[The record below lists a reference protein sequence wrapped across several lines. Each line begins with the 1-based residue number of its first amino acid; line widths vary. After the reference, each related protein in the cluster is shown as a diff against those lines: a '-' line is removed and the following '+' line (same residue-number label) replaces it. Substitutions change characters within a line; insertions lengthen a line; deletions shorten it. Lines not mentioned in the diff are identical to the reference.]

1 MGRKRKIP
9 IADEEKENTVAAS
22 RQRGGAVSA
31 TASNS
36 MMLHGPMYTIMS
48 NVQLNETSHK
58 KYVKELKQLYAKMDH
73 DAFMFTF
80 IKMIK
85 TAMVADEGNEYAE
98 TTLLFCSKFVS
109 SYDGEDTHPV
119 LIDMCKWL
127 LTTISRN
134 PHIRFRICQ
143 FVNMILKALGQEAAL
158 DDAICDRILEYMLH
172 RLHDTSPNVRVQAI
186 LAMQR
191 LQVPDNPDDPV
202 LRAYQFHLCSDP
214 SSRVRQAVITCMG
227 RNYHTIPYILDR
239 LWDIDEKVR
248 RHTYLH
254 MSSYPVRSYKV
265 SQRLTLLQQG
275 LNDRSEAVRKVVV
288 TIMLQQWIESYQK
301 DLIAL
306 IAALKLDSSES
317 EIDRFRKVTKQT
329 LKELFK
335 RQKKNDLIA
344 CVPLDEDGEMHRL
357 VPYEKLSM
365 EIALYWQS
373 LTEFLQTELAEEHD
387 LIVPELSTFCT
398 YVENFCHL
406 QKADMDKFE
415 LMEFQYKL
423 LSLTEM
429 LYTFDLGD
437 EIGRGNLQKL
447 LAYLL
452 KTFRLDE
459 KVIEMI
465 VRCTENL
472 ITDQNARIQFI
483 VEIVQDICGLNNKQN
498 DLLHD
503 RTLITE
509 LLATSSNADLNLKLS
524 SLKVKILDLEEQ
536 EMNFV
541 KQKDYMRAQQITEEK
556 LTATEEYANL
566 LQPLLENHPNADA
579 LNRPLQLR
587 KTLKPECILKSLQI
601 AFHMVVS
608 PKVRSLNPSILKLYN
623 DFICRHL
630 ASNQIAIRDWALK
643 CGTACSMLYEVL
655 AKDVF
660 EELYSQFFK
669 NHNIR
674 IWETSI
680 TCIFELLDRYGLD
693 NFAKQE
699 DQNKTKK
706 SGRQLYN
713 TLEFL
718 DSEDDSNVL
727 SAGQGV
733 DVIYMMS
740 HFLDTCDDTCIVS
753 AIIVGF
759 CRLILRGYIKSSD
772 IIEKLLLR
780 YFNPSTDANINQI
793 LGVFLENLI
802 QCKRHGLLQ
811 PCLLPMLTTVLS
823 APYENPLHEIR
834 PETITRFIID
844 STRQESSSITDG
856 WIHNKIAETIL
867 QEMLNN
873 LTNKDLCKL
882 LAKELIT
889 LELSVTQNEQLKR
902 EMKETADKL
911 ITADLD
917 PRTIKL
923 IIDFKGLVDGTYNP
937 AHKAAANDSEGEE
950 DSNDETV
957 NDNDTAIGQ
966 TARGKAAAVS
976 EKVDEPT
983 RQPPPQPPPD
993 GTESVATLSEDIA
1006 ADAATELASQPATS
1020 SEEMAP
1026 TVSDTRTVA
1035 EQAADGGIITKDI
1048 SPSARVPTTY
1058 GRENRVGHRYLRK
1071 SLNSTRGQSDNE
1083 AADGPPRSPKIR
1095 IEARIDS
1102 DKKSEQPAREEHQVR
1117 NTRVRRNLRY
1127 AEKNNAAEEEAAEP
1141 TKDAAKGRNKRRAN
1155 LPTLNVDVD
1164 DTESNS
1170 KTNSD
1175 AAVGQSQ
1182 ATTTRSASSPAK
1194 RQTKESSKQQTVEQS
1209 APKTDKPE
1217 KAKEVQQEPAKAQP
1231 KESIKTRSKEQEKAK
1246 LPPPATRLLARAATR
1261 SAAKNNEVEE
1271 LNTSDVVPPSP
1282 PAVMSP
1288 RTIVRRQRR
1297 AGGGDISVANL
1308 TETQRR
1314 ATRSQSN
1321 QSAPNQD
1328 TDTTEDEAEDRT
1340 DTVNQQ
1346 PTNTESTSVTKAL
1359 TSARVNL
1366 KRTFCSTPKP
1376 TGAATADV
1384 VPYSPRLES
1393 PLLKRLRAETP
1404 AKKQLRP
1411 RRGNSSPPPS
1421 EPLKENATKEN
1432 STEVV
1437 GPTRRSERQ
1446 RSTSLTIPEPEK
1458 NTEATRKSAG
1468 AKASASSDSNLTTNA
1483 SSATRTRSATSVA
1496 VLTPADTA
1504 AQRTR
1509 SAKRTSVNADAD
1521 AADKSSS
1528 ATSVEA
1534 DDASKSA
1541 TRKAEDAR
1549 TKSAPRANSESAT
1562 DVTNKT
1568 RTRSATRST
1577 ADTTSVVR
1585 AKKHADTPSADDKD
1599 NSAPK
1604 EKRRKSNNNEDV
1616 STPSPQRGGMMTRR
1630 RLSMSGGNLDDAGGD
1645 TSDNETAS
1653 EVTQRRRSLR
1663 DRSATDAAKE
1673 ASMAP
1678 PTSKPQQQ
1686 ASKIPVRASS
1696 SSIVKTRHAARNV
1709 SSSLVLAPKT
1719 VESNSSSGSG
1729 SSSTEEA
1736 MKTLGAVLL
1745 RKRALTT
1752 KVTRIHLAQRT
1763 KGNPVPM
1770 ELARPTRLR
1779 APASNLSTSNL
1790 RAKKL

>member
-22 RQRGGAVSA
+22 RQRGGGVSA

-58 KYVKELKQLYAKMDH
+58 KYVKELKQLYTKMDH

-85 TAMVADEGNEYAE
+85 TAMVADEGNEYAD

-227 RNYHTIPYILDR
+227 RNYHTIPYILER

-275 LNDRSEAVRKVVV
+275 LNDRSDAVRKVVV

-301 DLIAL
+301 DLIAF
-306 IAALKLDSSES
+306 ISALKLDSSES

-329 LKELFK
+329 LKEIFK
-335 RQKKNDLIA
+335 RQKKDDLIA

-365 EIALYWQS
+365 EIALYWQC
-373 LTEFLQTELAEEHD
+373 LTEFLQAELAEEHD

-398 YVENFCHL
+398 YVEKFCHQ
-406 QKADMDKFE
+406 QKPDMDKFE

-483 VEIVQDICGLNNKQN
+483 VEIVQDICGLNNRQN

-536 EMNFV
+536 EMDFV
-541 KQKDYMRAQQITEEK
+541 KQKDYMRAQQTTEEK
-556 LTATEEYANL
+556 LAATEEYTNL

-579 LNRPLQLR
+579 LKRPLQLR
-587 KTLKPECILKSLQI
+587 KILKPECILKSLQI

-699 DQNKTKK
+699 SQNKTKK

-718 DSEDDSNVL
+718 DTEDDSNVL
-727 SAGQGV
+727 NAGQGV

-844 STRQESSSITDG
+844 STRQESSPITDG
-856 WIHNKIAETIL
+856 WIHNKIAQTIL

-902 EMKETADKL
+902 ELKETADKL
-911 ITADLD
+911 IKADLD
-917 PRTIKL
+917 PRSVKL
-923 IIDFKGLVDGTYNP
+923 IIDFKDLVDGTYNP
-937 AHKAAANDSEGEE
+937 TRKSAAIDSEGEE
-950 DSNDETV
+950 DSNDETENDAT
-957 NDNDTAIGQ
+957 NDNDTAGSN
-966 TARGKAAAVS
+966 TARGKTAVS
-976 EKVDEPT
+976 EKIDEPM
-983 RQPPPQPPPD
+983 RQPPPD
-993 GTESVATLSEDIA
+993 GNESAANLTADVNAVAA
-1006 ADAATELASQPATS
+1006 AAEAVPEAVTS
-1020 SEEMAP
+1020 SEEMPTAASEAP
-1026 TVSDTRTVA
+1026 TVA
-1035 EQAADGGIITKDI
+1035 QQATNDGSIITKDI

-1071 SLNSTRGQSDNE
+1071 SLNSTRGQSDSE
-1083 AADGPPRSPKIR
+1083 AGDGPPRSPKIR

-1102 DKKSEQPAREEHQVR
+1102 DKKSEQQPAREEHQVR

-1127 AEKNNAAEEEAAEP
+1127 AEKNTEAQEAVVE
-1141 TKDAAKGRNKRRAN
+1141 TAKDATKVRNKRRAN
-1155 LPTLNVDVD
+1155 LPTLVVD
-1164 DTESNS
+1164 DDTDSNS
-1170 KTNSD
+1170 KTNSNAD
-1175 AAVGQSQ
+1175 AQNH
-1182 ATTTRSASSPAK
+1182 ATTTRNTSSPAK
-1194 RQTKESSKQQTVEQS
+1194 RQTKESSKQHAVEQS
-1209 APKTDKPE
+1209 ATKTDKAE
-1217 KAKEVQQEPAKAQP
+1217 KAKDANPEQSKAQP
-1231 KESIKTRSKEQEKAK
+1231 KEQVRTRAREQEKERTPSA
-1246 LPPPATRLLARAATR
+1246 LPTRLQSRGATR
-1261 SAAKNNEVEE
+1261 SAAKTNDAEE
-1271 LNTSDVVPPSP
+1271 LNTSEVVPASP
-1282 PAVMSP
+1282 PAALSP

-1308 TETQRR
+1308 TDTQRR
-1314 ATRSQSN
+1314 ATRSQSA

-1328 TDTTEDEAEDRT
+1328 SETAEDEAGDRA
-1340 DTVNQQ
+1340 DNA
-1346 PTNTESTSVTKAL
+1346 STSITAISSTKAA
-1359 TSARVNL
+1359 TPARASL
-1366 KRTFCSTPKP
+1366 KRTFCSTPKL
-1376 TGAATADV
+1376 TGATSAKEIST
-1384 VPYSPRLES
+1384 SPRSEP
-1393 PLLKRLRAETP
+1393 PLLKRLRAGTP
-1404 AKKQLRP
+1404 AKQRTRS
-1411 RRGNSSPPPS
+1411 RRGNTSLPPS
-1421 EPLKENATKEN
+1421 EPIEEITTKES
-1432 STEVV
+1432 STKVV
-1437 GPTRRSERQ
+1437 RQTRRKGRQ
-1446 RSTSLTIPEPEK
+1446 RSISLSLTKTEK
-1458 NTEATRKSAG
+1458 KAEATRRFAG
-1468 AKASASSDSNLTTNA
+1468 AKPSNSSDLMNLPRNTD
-1483 SSATRTRSATSVA
+1483 SV
-1496 VLTPADTA
+1496 
-1504 AQRTR
+1504 
-1509 SAKRTSVNADAD
+1509 
-1521 AADKSSS
+1521 
-1528 ATSVEA
+1528 
-1534 DDASKSA
+1534 
-1541 TRKAEDAR
+1541 
-1549 TKSAPRANSESAT
+1549 
-1562 DVTNKT
+1562 T
-1568 RTRSATRST
+1568 RTRSATRAASLT
-1577 ADTTSVVR
+1577 RAHAAALRTRAATRSSLNNGAEAGDKSITRTSSATR
-1585 AKKHADTPSADDKD
+1585 AEAIETIKSKTRVAEDKSDESAPCAEVITDIATVTSAVTDAAAVSKKHADSSSADDEHD
-1599 NSAPK
+1599 SAPK
-1604 EKRRKSNNNEDV
+1604 EKRRKSDNNK
-1616 STPSPQRGGMMTRR
+1616 
-1630 RLSMSGGNLDDAGGD
+1630 SGGSGMLMLRRISISAGQLGDAGD
-1645 TSDNETAS
+1645 TSENEAAS
-1653 EVTQRRRSLR
+1653 KVPQRRRSLR
-1663 DRSATDAAKE
+1663 DKSAADSGKDAPTTA
-1673 ASMAP
+1673 ASKA
-1678 PTSKPQQQ
+1678 QQQ
-1686 ASKIPVRASS
+1686 RSKIPVRASKS
-1696 SSIVKTRHAARNV
+1696 NVMKTRHAAHQV
-1709 SSSLVLAPKT
+1709 ASSLVLAPKA

-1736 MKTLGAVLL
+1736 MRTLGAVLL

-1752 KVTRIHLAQRT
+1752 KATRINLAQRT

-1779 APASNLSTSNL
+1779 APASSLPAPNL
-1790 RAKKL
+1790 RSKRR

>member
-22 RQRGGAVSA
+22 RQRGGGVSA
-31 TASNS
+31 TANNS

-85 TAMVADEGNEYAE
+85 TAMVADEGNEYAD

-265 SQRLTLLQQG
+265 SQRLTFLQQG
-275 LNDRSEAVRKVVV
+275 LNDRSDAVRKVVV

-301 DLIAL
+301 DLIAF
-306 IAALKLDSSES
+306 ISALKLDSSES

-329 LKELFK
+329 LKEIFK
-335 RQKKNDLIA
+335 RQKKDDLIA

-365 EIALYWQS
+365 EIALYWQC
-373 LTEFLQTELAEEHD
+373 LTEFLQAELAEEHD

-398 YVENFCHL
+398 YVEKFCHQ
-406 QKADMDKFE
+406 QKPDMDKFE

-483 VEIVQDICGLNNKQN
+483 VEIVQDICGLNNRQN

-536 EMNFV
+536 EMDFV
-541 KQKDYMRAQQITEEK
+541 KQKDYMRAQQTTEEK
-556 LTATEEYANL
+556 LAATEEYTNL

-579 LNRPLQLR
+579 LKRPLQLR

-699 DQNKTKK
+699 SQNKTKK

-727 SAGQGV
+727 NAGQGV

-844 STRQESSSITDG
+844 STRQESSPITDG
-856 WIHNKIAETIL
+856 WIHNKIAQTIL

-902 EMKETADKL
+902 ELKETADKL
-911 ITADLD
+911 IKADLD
-917 PRTIKL
+917 PRTVKL
-923 IIDFKGLVDGTYNP
+923 IIDFKDLVDGTYNP
-937 AHKAAANDSEGEE
+937 TRKSAAIDSEGEE
-950 DSNDETV
+950 DSNDETENDAI
-957 NDNDTAIGQ
+957 NDNDTAGPN
-966 TARGKAAAVS
+966 TARGQTAVS

-983 RQPPPQPPPD
+983 RQPPPPD
-993 GTESVATLSEDIA
+993 GTESVANLT
-1006 ADAATELASQPATS
+1006 ADANAVAGAPEIVPEAVTS
-1020 SEEMAP
+1020 SEEMPTTASEAP
-1026 TVSDTRTVA
+1026 KDA
-1035 EQAADGGIITKDI
+1035 QQATTDGSIITKDI

-1071 SLNSTRGQSDNE
+1071 SLNSTRGQSDSE
-1083 AADGPPRSPKIR
+1083 AGDGPPRSPKIR

-1102 DKKSEQPAREEHQVR
+1102 DKKSEQQPAREEHQVR

-1127 AEKNNAAEEEAAEP
+1127 AEKNTEAQVEEVVETA
-1141 TKDAAKGRNKRRAN
+1141 KDATKGRNKRRAN
-1155 LPTLNVDVD
+1155 LPTLVVD
-1164 DTESNS
+1164 DDTDSNS
-1170 KTNSD
+1170 KTSSN
-1175 AAVGQSQ
+1175 AGVQSQ
-1182 ATTTRSASSPAK
+1182 ATTTRNASSPAK
-1194 RQTKESSKQQTVEQS
+1194 RQTKESSKQQAVEQS
-1209 APKTDKPE
+1209 ATKADKAE
-1217 KAKEVQQEPAKAQP
+1217 KAKDANPEQSKAQP
-1231 KESIKTRSKEQEKAK
+1231 KEQVRTRGREQEKERTPSA
-1246 LPPPATRLLARAATR
+1246 LPTRLLSRAATR
-1261 SAAKNNEVEE
+1261 SAAKSNDVEE
-1271 LNTSDVVPPSP
+1271 LNTSDIVPPSP
-1282 PAVMSP
+1282 PTALSP

-1297 AGGGDISVANL
+1297 AGGGDISVTNL
-1308 TETQRR
+1308 TDTQRR
-1314 ATRSQSN
+1314 ATRSQSA

-1328 TDTTEDEAEDRT
+1328 SETTEDEAGDRA
-1340 DTVNQQ
+1340 DIA
-1346 PTNTESTSVTKAL
+1346 STSTTVMNSTKAA
-1359 TSARVNL
+1359 TPARASL
-1366 KRTFCSTPKP
+1366 KRTFCSTPKLA
-1376 TGAATADV
+1376 GATSAEDV
-1384 VPYSPRLES
+1384 STPRSEP
-1393 PLLKRLRAETP
+1393 PLLKRLRAGTP
-1404 AKKQLRP
+1404 AKAQLRM
-1411 RRGNSSPPPS
+1411 RKGNASLPPS
-1421 EPLKENATKEN
+1421 EPIKETAARES
-1432 STEVV
+1432 STEVIRQ
-1437 GPTRRSERQ
+1437 TRRKGRQ
-1446 RSTSLTIPEPEK
+1446 RSISLTLAETEK
-1458 NTEATRKSAG
+1458 MAKATRRSAG
-1468 AKASASSDSNLTTNA
+1468 AKPSDSSELMTLPKNID
-1483 SSATRTRSATSVA
+1483 SV
-1496 VLTPADTA
+1496 
-1504 AQRTR
+1504 
-1509 SAKRTSVNADAD
+1509 
-1521 AADKSSS
+1521 
-1528 ATSVEA
+1528 
-1534 DDASKSA
+1534 
-1541 TRKAEDAR
+1541 
-1549 TKSAPRANSESAT
+1549 
-1562 DVTNKT
+1562 T
-1568 RTRSATRST
+1568 RTRSATRAASLT
-1577 ADTTSVVR
+1577 RADTAALRTRTATRSSLNTAADASGKSIMRTSSATR
-1585 AKKHADTPSADDKD
+1585 AEAVAEHNSDESAPRAEAVTDVAGVTRAETDAADASKKHGDSSSADDESD
-1599 NSAPK
+1599 SAPK
-1604 EKRRKSNNNEDV
+1604 EKRRKSDNNK
-1616 STPSPQRGGMMTRR
+1616 SGSSGMLMLRS
-1630 RLSMSGGNLDDAGGD
+1630 LSMSAGQLGDAGD
-1645 TSDNETAS
+1645 TSENEAAS

-1663 DRSATDAAKE
+1663 DKSGADAGKDAPTTA
-1673 ASMAP
+1673 ASKA
-1678 PTSKPQQQ
+1678 QLQR
-1686 ASKIPVRASS
+1686 SKIPVRASRS
-1696 SSIVKTRHAARNV
+1696 NVMKTRHAAQQV
-1709 SSSLVLAPKT
+1709 ASSLVLAPKA

-1752 KVTRIHLAQRT
+1752 KATRINLAQRT

-1779 APASNLSTSNL
+1779 APTSSLPAPNL
-1790 RAKKL
+1790 RSKKR

>member
-22 RQRGGAVSA
+22 RQRGGGVSA

-85 TAMVADEGNEYAE
+85 TAMVADEGNEYAD

-275 LNDRSEAVRKVVV
+275 LNDRSDAVRKVVV

-306 IAALKLDSSES
+306 ISALKLDSSES

-335 RQKKNDLIA
+335 RQKKDDLIA

-365 EIALYWQS
+365 EIALYWQC
-373 LTEFLQTELAEEHD
+373 LTEFLQAELAEEHD

-398 YVENFCHL
+398 YVEKFCHL
-406 QKADMDKFE
+406 QKPDMDKFE
-415 LMEFQYKL
+415 VMEFQYKL

-483 VEIVQDICGLNNKQN
+483 VEIVQDICGLNNRQN

-536 EMNFV
+536 EMDFV
-541 KQKDYMRAQQITEEK
+541 KQKDYMRAQQTTEEK
-556 LTATEEYANL
+556 LAATEEYTNL

-579 LNRPLQLR
+579 LKRPLQLR

-699 DQNKTKK
+699 SQNKTKK

-844 STRQESSSITDG
+844 STRQESSPITDG
-856 WIHNKIAETIL
+856 WIHNKIAQTIL

-882 LAKELIT
+882 LAKELTT

-902 EMKETADKL
+902 ELKETADKL
-911 ITADLD
+911 IKADLD
-917 PRTIKL
+917 PRTVKL
-923 IIDFKGLVDGTYNP
+923 IIDFKDLVDGTYNP
-937 AHKAAANDSEGEE
+937 ARKSAVNDSEGEE
-950 DSNDETV
+950 DSNDETENDAN
-957 NDNDTAIGQ
+957 NDNDTAIVP
-966 TARGKAAAVS
+966 TAQSKTAVS

-983 RQPPPQPPPD
+983 QQPPPQPPPAS
-993 GTESVATLSEDIA
+993 TESGANLTEDANAVAPEVAPEIV
-1006 ADAATELASQPATS
+1006 TS
-1020 SEEMAP
+1020 SEEMTA
-1026 TVSDTRTVA
+1026 TASEATTVA
-1035 EQAADGGIITKDI
+1035 QQAATDDSIITKDI

-1071 SLNSTRGQSDNE
+1071 SLNSTRGQSDSE
-1083 AADGPPRSPKIR
+1083 AGDGPPRSPKIR

-1102 DKKSEQPAREEHQVR
+1102 DKKSEQSAHEEHQVR

-1127 AEKNNAAEEEAAEP
+1127 AEKNTEAQEVAVE
-1141 TKDAAKGRNKRRAN
+1141 TVKDATKVRNKRRAN
-1155 LPTLNVDVD
+1155 LPTLVVD
-1164 DTESNS
+1164 DDADSNS
-1170 KTNSD
+1170 IPNSN
-1175 AAVGQSQ
+1175 AGAQSQ
-1182 ATTTRSASSPAK
+1182 TTTTSITSSPAK
-1194 RQTKESSKQQTVEQS
+1194 RQTKESSKQKTVEQS
-1209 APKTDKPE
+1209 ATKTDKAE
-1217 KAKEVQQEPAKAQP
+1217 KVKETNQEQPKAQP
-1231 KESIKTRSKEQEKAK
+1231 KEQVRTRAREQEKQKTPSA
-1246 LPPPATRLLARAATR
+1246 LPTRLLARTATK
-1261 SAAKNNEVEE
+1261 SAAKNNDAEE
-1271 LNTSDVVPPSP
+1271 LNTSDVILPSP
-1282 PAVMSP
+1282 PAAMSP

-1314 ATRSQSN
+1314 ATRSQSAL
-1321 QSAPNQD
+1321 SAPNQD
-1328 TDTTEDEAEDRT
+1328 SATTEDEGEDRADIAT
-1340 DTVNQQ
+1340 TNNTVVS
-1346 PTNTESTSVTKAL
+1346 PTKAA
-1359 TSARVNL
+1359 TPTRNSL
-1366 KRTFCSTPKP
+1366 KRTFCSTTKR
-1376 TGAATADV
+1376 ADTTFAEETFT
-1384 VPYSPRLES
+1384 SPRSEP
-1393 PLLKRLRAETP
+1393 PLLKRLRAGTP
-1404 AKKQLRP
+1404 AKEQLRL
-1411 RRGNSSPPPS
+1411 RSGNASLLPS
-1421 EPLKENATKEN
+1421 EPNEETTTKESN
-1432 STEVV
+1432 TEVV
-1437 GPTRRSERQ
+1437 GQKRRRGRQ
-1446 RSTSLTIPEPEK
+1446 RSISLTLAETEK
-1458 NTEATRKSAG
+1458 QAVTTRRSAG
-1468 AKASASSDSNLTTNA
+1468 AKPSDSSDLMNLPTNNV
-1483 SSATRTRSATSVA
+1483 SATRTRSATRAAS
-1496 VLTPADTA
+1496 LTRADTA
-1504 AQRTR
+1504 ALRTR
-1509 SAKRTSVNADAD
+1509 AATRTSPNTDAD
-1521 AADKSSS
+1521 AGGKS
-1528 ATSVEA
+1528 ARAEAVE
-1534 DDASKSA
+1534 DLKSA
-1541 TRKAEDAR
+1541 TRIAE
-1549 TKSAPRANSESAT
+1549 TKTTPRKTVATVTDVAAETRAAT
-1562 DVTNKT
+1562 DP
-1568 RTRSATRST
+1568 
-1577 ADTTSVVR
+1577 TSVAQ
-1585 AKKHADTPSADDKD
+1585 AKKHSDSSSADDKTS
-1599 NSAPK
+1599 SAPK
-1604 EKRRKSNNNEDV
+1604 EKRHKSNNNE
-1616 STPSPQRGGMMTRR
+1616 SGGGGMLMRR
-1630 RLSMSGGNLDDAGGD
+1630 RLSLSGGQLCDTGD
-1645 TSDNETAS
+1645 TSDNEAAS
-1653 EVTQRRRSLR
+1653 DVPQRRRSLR
-1663 DRSATDAAKE
+1663 DKTGTDAAKD
-1673 ASMAP
+1673 AQTA
-1678 PTSKPQQQ
+1678 TSSKAQQQ
-1686 ASKIPVRASS
+1686 PSKIPVRASKS
-1696 SSIVKTRHAARNV
+1696 NVMKTRHAVREVA
-1709 SSSLVLAPKT
+1709 SSLVLAPKP

-1752 KVTRIHLAQRT
+1752 KATRINLAQRT

-1779 APASNLSTSNL
+1779 ATAGSLSASSL
-1790 RAKKL
+1790 RSKKR